1 MSDSSP
7 EALFFVDLRV
17 FKVASGEKFCGVVT
31 KSVEAV
37 DFIFL
42 FSLLTENA
50 SVVLSSW
57 AEAAQ
62 YRQLPQSRAA
72 FLASGQP
79 ALVGRCRTQIPNT
92 DKRIIF
98 PLVVN

>member
-37 DFIFL
+37 DFIFR
-42 FSLLTENA
+42 FSLLMENA

-72 FLASGQP
+72 CARWKMQ
-79 ALVGRCRTQIPNT
+79 NT
-92 DKRIIF
+92 DTKYRQKDHF
-98 PLVVN
+98 SFGCKLGNCN